1 MTIGTGDNGELTL
14 LDWVALL
21 SFFIALQNLDLNLDQ
36 QDKQDLENDLTKESQ
51 NLLDE
56 IHGHLTDQDKK
67 IDQILQILKERGG
80 KNVDNS
86 KD

>member
-56 IHGHLTDQDKK
+56 IHGHLTDQDRK
-67 IDQILQILKERGG
+67 IDQILQILKERGD